1 MQIVAKV
8 TISNSNFENWSVFFD
23 SYKDKRSEFVQNETI
38 EKISDNEARIT
49 FEITDLEGLTHLS
62 SSEEITSREVEL
74 GVVTEILYFF
84 GMLGIF
90 RAFKWREVNHDIVAD
105 YTSSSF
111 CICCIC
117 YGAFFCHK

>member
-8 TISNSNFENWSVFFD
+8 TISSANFEDWSAFFD

-38 EKISDNEARIT
+38 EKISDNEARVT

-74 GVVTEILYFF
+74 GVVTEIL
-84 GMLGIF
+84 
-90 RAFKWREVNHDIVAD
+90 
-105 YTSSSF
+105 
-111 CICCIC
+111 
-117 YGAFFCHK
+117 

>member
-23 SYKDKRSEFVQNETI
+23 SYKDKRSEFVKNETV
-38 EKISDNEARIT
+38 EKINDNEARVT

-74 GVVTEILYFF
+74 GVVTEIL
-84 GMLGIF
+84 
-90 RAFKWREVNHDIVAD
+90 
-105 YTSSSF
+105 
-111 CICCIC
+111 
-117 YGAFFCHK
+117 

>member
-8 TISNSNFENWSVFFD
+8 TISNSNFENCSAFFD

-38 EKISDNEARIT
+38 EKISDNEARVT

-74 GVVTEILYFF
+74 GVVTEIL
-84 GMLGIF
+84 
-90 RAFKWREVNHDIVAD
+90 
-105 YTSSSF
+105 
-111 CICCIC
+111 
-117 YGAFFCHK
+117 

>member
-38 EKISDNEARIT
+38 E
-49 FEITDLEGLTHLS
+49 EITDLEGLTHLS

-74 GVVTEILYFF
+74 GVVTEIL
-84 GMLGIF
+84 
-90 RAFKWREVNHDIVAD
+90 
-105 YTSSSF
+105 
-111 CICCIC
+111 
-117 YGAFFCHK
+117 